1 MTFVRNVSCRE
12 RKSHADRAAAI
23 AVDEAIPGGL
33 VNNSSDWLILR
44 RARSAK
50 QYLVMTQCTT
60 LY

>member
-1 MTFVRNVSCRE
+1 MTFVRNVSYWE
-12 RKSHADRAAAI
+12 RKSHGATAGAI

-44 RARSAK
+44 HIRSSK